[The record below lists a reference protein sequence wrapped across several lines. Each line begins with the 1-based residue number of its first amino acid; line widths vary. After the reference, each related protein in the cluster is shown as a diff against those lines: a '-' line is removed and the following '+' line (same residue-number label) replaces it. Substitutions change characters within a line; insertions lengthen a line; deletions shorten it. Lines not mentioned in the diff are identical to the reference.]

1 MVERMNAVSLIKLE
15 IPFLAALGALGTPLL
30 ARAAVQ
36 GVELALASAA
46 LETCVEVVRRARRLS
61 IFW

>member
-1 MVERMNAVSLIKLE
+1 VKLE

-36 GVELALASAA
+36 GVELALVSAA
-46 LETCVEVVRRARRLS
+46 VETCVEVVRRAKRLS
-61 IFW
+61 STW